1 MFMEPLNKSSRK
13 KAFTNF
19 LIFFIVTE
27 VLVISA
33 VFFSIQVPFE
43 KNRQLTE
50 QMKVVEAERLFTQK
64 FESNMNQ
71 AMKLVNDLNKKELDI
86 TITDGKLE
94 ERIKSMNALIETDSS
109 YAADPNSATI
119 KELYSSV
126 VESLSNLRIAKKDN
140 REAAGIDANI
150 SELKQ
155 EIASLKSELNNAK
168 QTINVREMQL
178 AAASR
183 SN

>member
-1 MFMEPLNKSSRK
+1 MEPLNNAERS
-13 KAFTNF
+13 KAFRSF
-19 LIFFIVTE
+19 LIFFIITVA
-27 VLVISA
+27 LVIAA
-33 VFFSIQVPFE
+33 VFFSIQVPFQQ
-43 KNRQLTE
+43 NRQLAE

-64 FESNMNQ
+64 FESNMNEV
-71 AMKLVNDLNKKELDI
+71 MRLVGDLNKKDI
-86 TITDGKLE
+86 DVTLTDGKIE
-94 ERIKSMNALIETDSS
+94 ERIKGMNALIDTDSS

-126 VESLSNLRIAKKDN
+126 VESLSNLRLAKKEN
-140 REAAGIDANI
+140 REAANKDANL

-155 EIASLKSELNNAK
+155 EISNLNGQLSNAK
-168 QTINVREMQL
+168 QTINLYQMQL

>member
-1 MFMEPLNKSSRK
+1 MEPLNKTARS

-19 LIFFIVTE
+19 VIFFIITIALVVT
-27 VLVISA
+27 A
-33 VFFSIQVPFE
+33 VFFSIEVPFE
-43 KNRQLTE
+43 RNKQLTD

-64 FESNMNQ
+64 FESNMNE
-71 AMKLVNDLNKKELDI
+71 AMKLVNDLNKKELDV

-94 ERIKSMNALIETDSS
+94 ERIKSMNALVDTDSS

-126 VESLSNLRIAKKDN
+126 VESLSNLRIAKKES
-140 REAAGIDANI
+140 REAAGKDANL

-155 EIASLKSELNNAK
+155 EIASLNTQLSNAK
-168 QTINVREMQL
+168 QTINVRELQIQAL
-178 AAASR
+178 SR
-183 SN
+183 GN